1 MRRGLAVLVVLG
13 SAVPALGQSQERP
26 PEIIIDPNGPGAQVG
41 DPNRVPLPPAG
52 PGRDAF
58 MAQFIRVIPNDNEA
72 MLGNHAISASE
83 FYTRVNRPDLVAR
96 AEERTR
102 QRIWLIAGSAVVLA
116 AGVTTG
122 VVVIGNAQNV
132 NDPACFVNGNV
143 SYNDCVDRH
152 QTTTNTGIVILGA
165 TVVAAAGLLTWAMLI
180 PEMVTPPEETVRL
193 AAEYNRALGQKY
205 GAGTPPGKSLRIL
218 PQLAPGYAG
227 LTAQLRF

>member
-26 PEIIIDPNGPGAQVG
+26 PEIIIDPNGPGTQVG
-41 DPNRVPLPPAG
+41 DPSRVPLPPAG

-58 MAQFIRVIPNDNEA
+58 MAQFIRVVPNDNEA
-72 MLGNHAISASE
+72 TLGNHAISASE

-102 QRIWLIAGSAVVLA
+102 QRIWLMAGSALVLA

-122 VVVIGNAQNV
+122 VVVAGNAQDV
-132 NDPACFVNGNV
+132 NDPSCFVNGNT
-143 SYNDCVDRH
+143 SYNACVDRH
-152 QTTTNTGIVILGA
+152 QRTTNTGVVIIVSSF
-165 TVVAAAGLLTWAMLI
+165 VVAAGLFTWGMFI
-180 PEMVTPPEETVRL
+180 PQMVTAPDETVRL

-205 GAGTPPGKSLRIL
+205 GAGTPPGKSFHIL